1 MRKLFITALTLL
13 LLFALVGCG
22 GNETANSGEVR
33 SGEVTITMKNMKFTP
48 AKVTVKKGTKINFVN
63 RDALI
68 HDVVQVA
75 VKDYGKAEPGFDS
88 KEIMSAATWSITMDK
103 TGEFPIICTQ
113 AAHFTAGMVG
123 VITVVE

>member
-1 MRKLFITALTLL
+1 MRKLSITILMLLVLFTL
-13 LLFALVGCG
+13 AGCG
-22 GNETANSGEVR
+22 GSEPAESGVVK

-48 AKVTVKKGTKINFVN
+48 AKVTVKKGTKITFVN
-63 RDALI
+63 KDAIL

-88 KEIMSAATWSITMDK
+88 KEIMSAGSWSIIMEK
-103 TGEFPIICTQ
+103 TGEFPVICTQ